1 MEENLVFHFRILY
14 TMMLHY
20 DVLYASASCFIARST
35 TKR

>member
-20 DVLYASASCFIARST
+20 NVLYASANCFMARSR